1 MNDILLD
8 GEANAR
14 IKQTMVKNPSK
25 GNPRRGSDGLTGGR
39 IFPPAAIV
47 SANDAVSPD
56 EWGFTDT
63 SFTVNADGAIT
74 VTGNRY
80 PGLSGQVLPNLL
92 PWFRT
97 VVGIDFPIEDEQR
110 GSYPPPV
117 DDSNRH
123 RDISCRGAN

>member
-1 MNDILLD
+1 GDFPALAANDILLD

-25 GNPRRGSDGLTGGR
+25 GNPRRSLGGLTEGR
-39 IFPPAAIV
+39 IFPPPPV
-47 SANDAVSPD
+47 VPANDVESPD

-97 VVGIDFPIEDEQR
+97 VVGIDFPIEDEER
-110 GSYPPPV
+110 GSYP
-117 DDSNRH
+117 
-123 RDISCRGAN
+123 